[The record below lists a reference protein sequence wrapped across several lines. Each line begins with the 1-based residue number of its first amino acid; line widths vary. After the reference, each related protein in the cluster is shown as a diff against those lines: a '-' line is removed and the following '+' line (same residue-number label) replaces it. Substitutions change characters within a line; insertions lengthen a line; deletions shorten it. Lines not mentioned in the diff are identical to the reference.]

1 MPMLAG
7 ACVQQYIRHKSQAH
21 TVASASSVTGQVFR
35 SGVEISLVVAV
46 AHWGRFQL
54 QGTADP
60 CLNLASFT
68 VDLRAVRTHASFII
82 TVIMSRMM
90 MIN

>member
-7 ACVQQYIRHKSQAH
+7 ACVQQHKSQTD

-68 VDLRAVRTHASFII
+68 VDLTVARTHSSFI
-82 TVIMSRMM
+82 M
-90 MIN
+90 

>member
-7 ACVQQYIRHKSQAH
+7 ACVQQHKSQTD
-21 TVASASSVTGQVFR
+21 TVASASSVTGQDFR
-35 SGVEISLVVAV
+35 SGVEISWVVAV

-68 VDLRAVRTHASFII
+68 VDLTVARTHSSFI
-82 TVIMSRMM
+82 M
-90 MIN
+90 